1 MGGGD
6 MKNILLSVIIL
17 SLVGCVF
24 TPPTIDPTVQ
34 TKRQITYNWSQIAN
48 YFTKKEVENILGPP
62 TDIQYSEEAEIWKY
76 EYDIARTFGTI
87 SFRRS
92 DNRVWFLS
100 KPSF

>member
-1 MGGGD
+1 

-48 YFTKKEVENILGPP
+48 YFTKKEVENILGSP

>member
-1 MGGGD
+1 
-6 MKNILLSVIIL
+6 MKSILLCVILLSVI
-17 SLVGCVF
+17 GCAL
-24 TPPTIDPTVQ
+24 TKPSINSTVQ
-34 TKRQITYNWSQIAN
+34 TKRQITYNWSQIAD
-48 YFTKKEVENILGPP
+48 YFTKKEVENILGVP

-76 EYDIARTFGTI
+76 EYDIARTFGTV

>member
-1 MGGGD
+1 
-6 MKNILLSVIIL
+6 MKSMLLCVILLSVI
-17 SLVGCVF
+17 GCAL

-34 TKRQITYNWSQIAN
+34 TKRQIKYNWSQVAD

-76 EYDIARTFGTI
+76 EYKVARSFGTI

>member
-1 MGGGD
+1 MLVG
-6 MKNILLSVIIL
+6 MKNLLLSVIIL
-17 SLVGCVF
+17 SVVGCALMNPSA
-24 TPPTIDPTVQ
+24 TSTGPT
-34 TKRQITYNWSQIAN
+34 KHQIIYKWSKIAD

-62 TDIQYSEEAEIWKY
+62 TDIIYSEDTEIWKY
-76 EYDIARTFGTI
+76 EYDIARSFGTI

>member
-1 MGGGD
+1 M
-6 MKNILLSVIIL
+6 IIL
-17 SLVGCVF
+17 SVVGCALMQR
-24 TPPTIDPTVQ
+24 TTDPTVQ

-76 EYDIARTFGTI
+76 EYDIALSFGTI
-87 SFRRS
+87 SFRKS
-92 DNRVWFLS
+92 DNRIWFMS